1 MASDNVLQL
10 LRHEQQGRVT
20 SCMREYDGQ
29 WDSSL
34 SQHEKQLYLN
44 TIFKQINEAQQSS
57 MVGTRAEN

>member
-1 MASDNVLQL
+1 
-10 LRHEQQGRVT
+10 
-20 SCMREYDGQ
+20 MREYDGQ